1 MGTSCKSSF
10 KPFTAIPSLNH
21 SKAGSISA
29 SFLRGWAESSFLNL
43 PSWSLESCKLWV
55 HSIRPFSCRTGS
67 RMLHLL
73 RRAAFRHGLY
83 VSWLFDAMFVWR
95 RLGCV
100 DVKQRHKD
108 RERQADRLA
117 GRLTDGRTNIA
128 QITSNHCN
136 FSDPDSSDS
145 D

>member
-1 MGTSCKSSF
+1 MGALDPPFQLQDRKQNVASAAQSCLQTRF
-10 KPFTAIPSLNH
+10 VC
-21 SKAGSISA
+21 
-29 SFLRGWAESSFLNL
+29 FLVVRCDVC
-43 PSWSLESCKLWV
+43 LETPGMS
-55 HSIRPFSCRTGS
+55 
-67 RMLHLL
+67 
-73 RRAAFRHGLY
+73 
-83 VSWLFDAMFVWR
+83 
-95 RLGCV
+95 GCQTET
-100 DVKQRHKD
+100 QRQ

>member
-1 MGTSCKSSF
+1 
-10 KPFTAIPSLNH
+10 
-21 SKAGSISA
+21 
-29 SFLRGWAESSFLNL
+29 
-43 PSWSLESCKLWV
+43 
-55 HSIRPFSCRTGS
+55 
-67 RMLHLL
+67 MLHLL

-128 QITSNHCN
+128 QITVISVTRIHLILTEKSENCL
-136 FSDPDSSDS
+136 FGSPKSYCRF
-145 D
+145 